1 MSLSVYT
8 DQIPQFE
15 GREVAGAAV
24 QLTGKAPLDDL
35 ADVVLEIDDRV
46 QLKAT
51 YTVVGVRHDV
61 NKDGQLIRV
70 HTLRPVE
77 MALAPF
83 TTKDEGVIRSMPRA
97 LGEKVNTNTGEVTGP
112 RELEPAPEPEREPE
126 PHERGE
132 NKAPDPANISAEI
145 EALLPRAA
153 ELVVKLKFATVSMLQ
168 RKLDIHS
175 ISLAER
181 LMKALVD
188 NGIVGPP
195 LVGRPDRDVLIA
207 ADDLDDLLEAIAS

>member
-8 DQIPQFE
+8 DQIPKFE

-35 ADVVLEIDDRV
+35 ADVVLEVDDRV
-46 QLKAT
+46 QLRAT
-51 YTVVGVRHDV
+51 YTVVGVNHQV
-61 NKDGQLIRV
+61 NKEGQLIRV

-83 TTKDEGVIRSMPRA
+83 GPKDEGVIRSMPRA
-97 LGEKVNTNTGEVTGP
+97 IGQTIDTHTGEVKGLP
-112 RELEPAPEPEREPE
+112 VSQQQPEPDPEPEPEIEPDV
-126 PHERGE
+126 ERGE
-132 NKAPDPANISAEI
+132 NERSQQVE
-145 EALLPRAA
+145 ELFPRAA
-153 ELVVKLKFATVSMLQ
+153 ELVVKLRFATVNMLQ

-175 ISLAER
+175 ISLAQR
-181 LMKALVD
+181 LMDELVA

-195 LVGRPDRDVLIA
+195 LEGRVDRDVLIET
-207 ADDLDDLLEAIAS
+207 DDLDDLLEAIRS